1 MPTFPSTGSSVPS
14 AHREKRVFSLFW
26 VVSILWLI
34 LGMHFFMHNPGG
46 AGLYLPFN
54 AWGWIF
60 ASLAIGLGLWQIT
73 LRQRLVFSPLQ
84 AGLWIGALLL
94 LLPMLYPGFEFK
106 DYAIPRLLGLFAG
119 LLFLFGLYQ
128 WRFNRLQRDR
138 LLYLILIAIAIEALL
153 GLVQFYLLTPGNCI
167 GYDTKA
173 NRPYGIFQQP
183 NVMATFMATGLALAI
198 WLELRREG
206 GRLLMALRYGVIVSA
221 ALLLVVLQSR
231 VGQLG
236 GLLALLL
243 LTPQLHRQHLLSRV
257 LALVILAIAIG
268 LLSQYWMA
276 GVKRGLEIYQSGGM
290 RSVYWPYAAKLIA
303 QAPWSGWG
311 YGSFESVFLHHYM
324 ADKALNPSM
333 VQIEYNLD
341 HPHNEF
347 LYWAIEGGIAPMVGM
362 VIMGGAILW
371 RLMRVRWVNGI
382 ALLALVTPILLHTQ
396 TEYPL
401 YHAIVLWWL
410 LLTLIYIIDSEIEET
425 AMASCGVSSW
435 WDVTY
440 RPWLLLRFMAI
451 AIPLLVV
458 PFMLTAIHTAWVVTK
473 YERGGYKDPGLL
485 LDIVNPMAWLTRVEF
500 DVNSVRLMV
509 GLQTNNKVELEAY
522 LKWGQAFVRH
532 TPRANIYANMVIAL
546 DALGRTDEASK
557 IRAEALKLY
566 PTEPLLTGS
575 AATAVISG
583 VDQSDKSILKNK

>member
-1 MPTFPSTGSSVPS
+1 MMTLSM
-14 AHREKRVFSLFW
+14 LY
-26 VVSILWLI
+26 WL

-46 AGLYLPFN
+46 AELYLPFN
-54 AWGWIF
+54 AWGWVF
-60 ASLAIGLGLWQIT
+60 ASLAIGLGLWQVT

-84 AGLWIGALLL
+84 AGLWIGSLLL
-94 LLPMLYPGFEFK
+94 LLPMFYPGFALK

-128 WRFNRLQRDR
+128 WRFDKAQRDR
-138 LLYLILIAIAIEALL
+138 LLYLILIAIAMEAVL
-153 GLVQFYLLTPGNCI
+153 GLVQFYLLTPGNWI

-183 NVMATFMATGLALAI
+183 NVMATFMATGLALSI

-206 GRLLMALRYGVIVSA
+206 GRLLMALRYGVILSA

-243 LTPQLHRQHLLSRV
+243 LMPQLHRQHLLSRV
-257 LALVILAIAIG
+257 LALVILAVAIG

-276 GVKRGLEIYQSGGM
+276 GAKRGLDIYQSGGV
-290 RSVYWPYAAKLIA
+290 RSDI
-303 QAPWSGWG
+303 WSFTYHLVTQNWLVGIG
-311 YGSFESVFLHHYM
+311 YGGFESTFLHRYVEARSLSPDIGM
-324 ADKALNPSM
+324 E
-333 VQIEYNLD
+333 IYNLD

-347 LYWAIEGGIAPMVGM
+347 LYWAVEGGIAPMVGM
-362 VIMGGAILW
+362 VIMGGALLW
-371 RLMRVRWVNGI
+371 RLASVRWVHAMG
-382 ALLALVTPILLHTQ
+382 LLALVTPILLHTQ

-410 LLTLIYIIDSEIEET
+410 LLTLIYIIDTEIEET
-425 AMASCGVSSW
+425 NLASQGFSSW
-435 WDVTY
+435 WDMEC

-473 YERGGYKDPGLL
+473 YERGGYKEPTLL

-509 GLQTNNKVELEAY
+509 GLQTNNKTELEAY
-522 LKWGQAFVRH
+522 LEWGQAFVRH

-546 DALGRTDEASK
+546 NALGRTEEANAM
-557 IRAEALKLY
+557 RAEALKLY
-566 PTEPLLTGS
+566 PTEPLLTES
-575 AATAVISG
+575 ASQAVISG
-583 VDQSDKSILKNK
+583 VDQSGKNITKNK

>member
-1 MPTFPSTGSSVPS
+1 MTLTRIMMTLSM
-14 AHREKRVFSLFW
+14 LY
-26 VVSILWLI
+26 WL

-60 ASLAIGLGLWQIT
+60 ASLAMGLGLWQVT

-94 LLPMLYPGFEFK
+94 LLPMLYPGFALK

-128 WRFNRLQRDR
+128 WQLNRLLRDR
-138 LLYLILIAIAIEALL
+138 LLYLILIAIAMEAVL
-153 GLVQFYLLTPGNCI
+153 GLVQFYLLTQGNWI

-183 NVMATFMATGLALAI
+183 NVMATFMATGIALAI
-198 WLELRREG
+198 WLELRRDA
-206 GRLLMALRYGVIVSA
+206 GRLLMALRYGVILSA

-243 LTPQLHRQHLLSRV
+243 LMPQLYRQRLLWRI
-257 LALVILAIAIG
+257 LGLVILAVAIG

-276 GVKRGLEIYQSGGM
+276 GAKRGLEIYRSGGM
-290 RSVYWPYAAKLIA
+290 RSIYWPYAAKLIA

-347 LYWAIEGGIAPMVGM
+347 LYWAVEGGIAPMVGM
-362 VIMGGAILW
+362 VIMGGALLW
-371 RLMRVRWVNGI
+371 RPAGVRWVNAMG
-382 ALLALVTPILLHTQ
+382 LLALVTPILLHTQ

-410 LLTLIYIIDSEIEET
+410 LLTLIYIIDTEIEET
-425 AMASCGVSSW
+425 NLASQGFSSW
-435 WDVTY
+435 C
-440 RPWLLLRFMAI
+440 I
-451 AIPLLVV
+451 
-458 PFMLTAIHTAWVVTK
+458 
-473 YERGGYKDPGLL
+473 G
-485 LDIVNPMAWLTRVEF
+485 
-500 DVNSVRLMV
+500 
-509 GLQTNNKVELEAY
+509 
-522 LKWGQAFVRH
+522 
-532 TPRANIYANMVIAL
+532 IYTICAHFNH
-546 DALGRTDEASK
+546 S
-557 IRAEALKLY
+557 
-566 PTEPLLTGS
+566 
-575 AATAVISG
+575 
-583 VDQSDKSILKNK
+583 N

>member
-1 MPTFPSTGSSVPS
+1 MLTRLMMVLC
-14 AHREKRVFSLFW
+14 ALYWLF
-26 VVSILWLI
+26 
-34 LGMHFFMHNPGG
+34 GMHFFMHNPGG

-60 ASLAIGLGLWQIT
+60 ASLGIGLGLWHVT
-73 LRQRLVFSPLQ
+73 LRQRLIASPLQ
-84 AGLWIGALLL
+84 ASLLIGASLL
-94 LLPMLYPGFEFK
+94 LLPMLYPGFALK

-128 WRFNRLQRDR
+128 WCFNKAQRDR
-138 LLYLILIAIAIEALL
+138 LLYLILIAIAMEAVL
-153 GLVQFYLLTPGNCI
+153 GLVQFYLLTPGNWI

-183 NVMATFMATGLALAI
+183 NVMATFMATGLALSI

-206 GRLLMALRYGVIVSA
+206 GRLLMALRYGVILSA

-243 LTPQLHRQHLLSRV
+243 LMPQLHRQHLLSRV
-257 LALVILAIAIG
+257 LALVILAVAIG

-276 GVKRGLEIYQSGGM
+276 GAKRGLDIYQSGGV
-290 RSVYWPYAAKLIA
+290 RSDI
-303 QAPWSGWG
+303 WSFTYHLVTQNWLVGIG
-311 YGSFESVFLHHYM
+311 YGGFESTFLHRYVEARSLSPDIGM
-324 ADKALNPSM
+324 E
-333 VQIEYNLD
+333 IYNLD

-347 LYWAIEGGIAPMVGM
+347 LYWAVEGGIAPMVGM
-362 VIMGGAILW
+362 VIMGGALLW
-371 RLMRVRWVNGI
+371 RLASVRWVNAMG
-382 ALLALVTPILLHTQ
+382 LLALVTPILLHTQ

-410 LLTLIYIIDSEIEET
+410 LLTLIYIIDTEIEET
-425 AMASCGVSSW
+425 NLASQGFSSW
-435 WDVTY
+435 WDMEC

-473 YERGGYKDPGLL
+473 YERGGYKEPTLL
-485 LDIVNPMAWLTRVEF
+485 LDIINPMAWLTRVEF

-509 GLQTNNKVELEAY
+509 GLQTNNKTELEAY
-522 LKWGQAFVRH
+522 LEWGQAFVRH

-546 DALGRTDEASK
+546 NALGRTEEANAM
-557 IRAEALKLY
+557 RAEALELY

-575 AATAVISG
+575 ASQAVITG
-583 VDQSDKSILKNK
+583 VDQSGKNITKNK

>member
-1 MPTFPSTGSSVPS
+1 MMALSM
-14 AHREKRVFSLFW
+14 LY
-26 VVSILWLI
+26 WL

-54 AWGWIF
+54 AWGWMF
-60 ASLAIGLGLWQIT
+60 ASLAIGLGLWQVT

-84 AGLWIGALLL
+84 TGLWIGALLL
-94 LLPMLYPGFEFK
+94 LLPMLYPGFAFK

-128 WRFNRLQRDR
+128 WHFDKAQRDR
-138 LLYLILIAIAIEALL
+138 LLYLILLAIAMEAVL
-153 GLVQFYLLTPGNCI
+153 GLVQFYLLAPGNWI

-183 NVMATFMATGLALAI
+183 NVMATFMATGIALSI

-206 GRLLMALRYGVIVSA
+206 GRLLMALRYGVILSA

-243 LTPQLHRQHLLSRV
+243 LMPQLHRQHLLSRV
-257 LALVILAIAIG
+257 LALVILAVAIG

-276 GVKRGLEIYQSGGM
+276 GAKRGLDIYQSGGV
-290 RSVYWPYAAKLIA
+290 RLDI
-303 QAPWSGWG
+303 WSFTYHLVTQNWLVGIG
-311 YGSFESVFLHHYM
+311 YGGFESTFLHRYVEARSLSPDIGM
-324 ADKALNPSM
+324 E
-333 VQIEYNLD
+333 IYNLD
-341 HPHNEF
+341 HPHNES
-347 LYWAIEGGIAPMVGM
+347 LYWAVEGGIAPMVGM
-362 VIMGGAILW
+362 VIMGGALLW
-371 RLMRVRWVNGI
+371 RLASVCWVHAMG
-382 ALLALVTPILLHTQ
+382 LLALVTPILLHTQ

-410 LLTLIYIIDSEIEET
+410 LLTLIYIIDTEIEET
-425 AMASCGVSSW
+425 NLASQGFSSW
-435 WDVTY
+435 WDMEC

-473 YERGGYKDPGLL
+473 YERGGYKEPTLL

-509 GLQTNNKVELEAY
+509 GLQTNNKTELEAY
-522 LKWGQAFVRH
+522 LEWGQAFVRH

-546 DALGRTDEASK
+546 NALGRTEEANTM
-557 IRAEALKLY
+557 RAEALKLY

-575 AATAVISG
+575 ASQAVITG
-583 VDQSDKSILKNK
+583 VDQSGKNITKNK

>member
-1 MPTFPSTGSSVPS
+1 MLTRLMMVLC
-14 AHREKRVFSLFW
+14 VLYWLFC
-26 VVSILWLI
+26 
-34 LGMHFFMHNPGG
+34 MHFFMHNPGG

-54 AWGWIF
+54 TWGWIF
-60 ASLAIGLGLWQIT
+60 ASLAIGLGLWQVT

-84 AGLWIGALLL
+84 AGLWMGALLL
-94 LLPMLYPGFEFK
+94 LLPMFYHGFEFK

-128 WRFNRLQRDR
+128 WRFNRWQRDR
-138 LLYLILIAIAIEALL
+138 LLYLILIAIAMEALL
-153 GLVQFYLLTPGNCI
+153 GLVQFYLLTPGNWI
-167 GYDTKA
+167 GYDTNA

-183 NVMATFMATGLALAI
+183 NVMASFMATGLALAI
-198 WLELRREG
+198 WLELRSESS
-206 GRLLMALRYGVIVSA
+206 RLLMALRYGVILSA

-236 GLLALLL
+236 GLLALFLL
-243 LTPQLHRQHLLSRV
+243 VPQLYRLRLLWRI
-257 LALVILAIAIG
+257 LGLVILAVAIG
-268 LLSQYWMA
+268 LLPQYWLA
-276 GVKRGLEIYQSGGM
+276 GAKRGLEIYQSGGM
-290 RSVYWPYAAKLIA
+290 RSIYWPYTAKLIA

-347 LYWAIEGGIAPMVGM
+347 LYWAVEGGIAPMVGM
-362 VIMGGAILW
+362 VIMGGALLW
-371 RLMRVRWVNGI
+371 RLVSVRWVNAMG
-382 ALLALVTPILLHTQ
+382 LLALVTPILLHTQ

-410 LLTLIYIIDSEIEET
+410 LLTLIYFIDTEIEET
-425 AMASCGVSSW
+425 NLASQGFSSW
-435 WDVTY
+435 WDMEC

-451 AIPLLVV
+451 AIPLLAV

-473 YERGGYKDPGLL
+473 YERGGYKEPSLL

-509 GLQTNNKVELEAY
+509 GLQTNNKTELEAY
-522 LKWGQAFVRH
+522 LEWGQAFVRH

-546 DALGRTDEASK
+546 NALGRTEEANAM
-557 IRAEALKLY
+557 RAEALKLY

-575 AATAVISG
+575 ASQAVITG
-583 VDQSDKSILKNK
+583 VDQSGKNITKNK